1 MPSTEQGVLQRL
13 MVSGDKDLS
22 ELCALYPN
30 QVVACNAPKYT
41 GIPYDRYKGQLE
53 KKRVAAQMT
62 SRHLQLLHQKKAES
76 VELRHRHRMDTI
88 GATLQDRVKASHL
101 TNEDD
106 ALYVETSTIP
116 KR

>member
-1 MPSTEQGVLQRL
+1 MPSTEPGVLQRL

-30 QVVACNAPKYT
+30 QVVACNAPGHA
-41 GIPYDRYKGQLE
+41 GIPYGRYKQQLE
-53 KKRVAAQMT
+53 RKRVAAQMT
-62 SRHLQLLHQKKAES
+62 SRHLQLLHQKKAQS

-88 GATLQDRVKASHL
+88 GATLVDRVNGSHP
-101 TNEDD
+101 TNDD